1 MEEAYALVGVGLSVF
16 AFALILLAL
25 GTYAGGNWE
34 AISQGISVFLM
45 IVVGFFFAAY
55 VLKNVMEKW

>member
-1 MEEAYALVGVGLSVF
+1 MDEAFSLLGVGLSVF
-16 AFALILLAL
+16 AFAVILLCL

-34 AISQGISVFLM
+34 AVSQGITLFLL